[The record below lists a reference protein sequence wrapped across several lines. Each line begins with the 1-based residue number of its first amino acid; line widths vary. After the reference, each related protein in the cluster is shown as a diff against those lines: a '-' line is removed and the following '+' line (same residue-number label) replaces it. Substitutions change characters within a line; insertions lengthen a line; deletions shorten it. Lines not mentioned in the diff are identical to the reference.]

1 MKTIRI
7 QSRWPFDVPSH
18 LRVTS
23 SSMSSLLAA
32 LLRHYEELVAHVR
45 RGPVARW
52 GDRGMAREVVHDVC
66 AELIASPP
74 AQPPRTPL
82 AFLRTVCTRRA
93 IDRCRQEAR
102 HAFWVDSVERLPEVP
117 DPAGD
122 PAHILLGRQRL
133 ALLADAIH
141 ALPPRQRDVF
151 VMHRIHG
158 VAQQDIAR
166 HLGISLKTVE
176 KHLVLGT
183 AACRRALDEALREL
197 AVS

>member
-1 MKTIRI
+1 MA
-7 QSRWPFDVPSH
+7 
-18 LRVTS
+18 RVTPS
-23 SSMSSLLAA
+23 SLSSPLLAA
-32 LLRHYEELVAHVR
+32 LVRHYEDLVAHVR

-66 AELIASPP
+66 AELLARPP

-93 IDRCRQEAR
+93 IDRCRLEAR
-102 HAFWVDSVERLPEVP
+102 QAEGVDSLETLPDVAAP
-117 DPAGD
+117 ASDPAR
-122 PAHILLGRQRL
+122 ILQGRQRL

-158 VAQQDIAR
+158 MPRQDIAR
-166 HLGISLKTVE
+166 HLGLSLKTVE
-176 KHLVLGT
+176 KHLALGT
-183 AACRRALDEALREL
+183 AACRRALDDALHGI
-197 AVS
+197 AAP